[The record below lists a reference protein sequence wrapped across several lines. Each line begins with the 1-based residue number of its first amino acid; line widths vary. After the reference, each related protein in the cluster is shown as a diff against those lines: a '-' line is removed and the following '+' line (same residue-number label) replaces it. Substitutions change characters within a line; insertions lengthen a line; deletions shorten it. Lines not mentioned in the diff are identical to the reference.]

1 MTAKS
6 SFVVHTHVH
15 AFLQVTLALE
25 PQFKRSVK
33 FVKRDDADIAEKVAV
48 WGRLHEFGDMV
59 WLPGQRQV
67 IYREDNRV
75 NISTP
80 GDGLN
85 DYFGFRAQPTLSMV
99 GARVIGDWILYH
111 ISKFSEMSSQGRN
124 LFFFF
129 QNFPCP
135 FHFIL

>member
-1 MTAKS
+1 MVYTC
-6 SFVVHTHVH
+6 H

-33 FVKRDDADIAEKVAV
+33 FVKRDDTDIAEKVAV
-48 WGRLHEFGDMV
+48 WGGLHEFGDMV
-59 WLPGQRQV
+59 WFPGQRQV

-99 GARVIGDWILYH
+99 AARVIGDRILIH
-111 ISKFSEMSSQGRN
+111 IYLKFFSET
-124 LFFFF
+124 
-129 QNFPCP
+129 
-135 FHFIL
+135 